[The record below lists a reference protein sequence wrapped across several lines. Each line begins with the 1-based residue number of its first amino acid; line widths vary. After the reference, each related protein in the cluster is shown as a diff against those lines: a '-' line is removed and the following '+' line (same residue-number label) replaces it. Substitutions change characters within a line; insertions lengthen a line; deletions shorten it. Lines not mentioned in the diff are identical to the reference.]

1 MSESTASS
9 TLWGLSLRA
18 RVIIALVSALIIG
31 AKFYLRMPLH
41 IPGHSG
47 LFWMALMVVGVGLVR
62 RPGAGILIGVLTAL
76 LATALLPGRQGL
88 LTGVKY
94 FIPGLLFDVL
104 VPILGGRLDRP
115 AVAMVVAAAANVA
128 KLATAYVIGII
139 AGIPAGFLALGLG
152 FASTTH
158 LVFGA
163 LGGLLGSLVLRRL
176 LKAGL
181 GDGLDGAQPQPVAA
195 SAGTGFADAKEPA
208 DR

>member
-1 MSESTASS
+1 MNEAATTSVR
-9 TLWGLSLRA
+9 WGLSLRA

-62 RPGAGILIGVLTAL
+62 RPGAGTLIGLLTAL

-94 FIPGLLFDVL
+94 FIPGLLFDIL
-104 VPILGGRLDRP
+104 VPLLGGRLDRTTV
-115 AVAMVVAAAANVA
+115 AVVIAAAANVA
-128 KLATAYVIGII
+128 KLATAYVIGLV
-139 AGIPAGFLALGLG
+139 AGIPSGFLALGLG

-163 LGGLLGSLVLRRL
+163 LGGLLGSIVLRRL
-176 LKAGL
+176 LRAGI
-181 GDGLDGAQPQPVAA
+181 GEAFPQAAVGPTASDRQGGA
-195 SAGTGFADAKEPA
+195 E
-208 DR
+208 

>member
-1 MSESTASS
+1 MNEVATTSVR
-9 TLWGLSLRA
+9 WGLSLRA

-62 RPGAGILIGVLTAL
+62 RPGAGTLIGLLTAL

-94 FIPGLLFDVL
+94 FIPGLLFDIL
-104 VPILGGRLDRP
+104 VPLLGGRLDRTTV
-115 AVAMVVAAAANVA
+115 AVVIAAAANVA
-128 KLATAYVIGII
+128 KLATAYVIGLV
-139 AGIPAGFLALGLG
+139 AGIPSGFLALGLG

-176 LKAGL
+176 LRAGI
-181 GDGLDGAQPQPVAA
+181 GDAFPQAAAGPPASGRQDG
-195 SAGTGFADAKEPA
+195 TE
-208 DR
+208 